1 MKKRYI
7 VIGILIAAGVLGP
20 YAWYAH
26 ASIYWKLGA
35 IALNAPSDYAAY
47 TLGAKEPNSTT
58 ITYVALGDSLTA
70 GVGVDS
76 YTRSYPYL
84 IASSLSGARH
94 AQVRLEPFAVP
105 GVRTQYVIDN
115 FLDPAIAL
123 KPDVI
128 TLLIGVNDI
137 HGKISDTVFK
147 EHYDAILK
155 RLTGET
161 KAEIYVI
168 NLPYIGT
175 PSLIDPVFREYFE
188 WRTARYN
195 AVIKE
200 LAAKYDVTYIDLYSA
215 HQPHE
220 LDNTY
225 YASDHFHPNAA
236 GYTLWAR
243 AIYAGF
249 NN

>member
-7 VIGILIAAGVLGP
+7 VTFVLVALGILGP
-20 YAWYAH
+20 YVWYAH

-35 IALNAPSDYAAY
+35 DSLNAPADYGTF
-47 TLGAKEPNSTT
+47 TLGEQSTHAGP
-58 ITYVALGDSLTA
+58 ITYIAIGDSLTA

-76 YTRSYPYL
+76 YTQSYPYR
-84 IASSLSGARH
+84 IASSLATERH

-115 FLDPAIAL
+115 FLDPIVKE
-123 KPDVI
+123 KPDIV
-128 TLLIGVNDI
+128 TLLIGINDI
-137 HGKISDTVFK
+137 HGKVPDAVFA
-147 EHYDAILK
+147 EHYETILK
-155 RLTGET
+155 RLSGET
-161 KAEIYVI
+161 KAEIYAI

-175 PSLIDPVFREYFE
+175 PVLIDPLFREYFQ
-188 WRTARYN
+188 WRTAHYN
-195 AVIKE
+195 AIIQA
-200 LAAKYDVTYIDLYSA
+200 LAAKYGVKYIDLYSV

-225 YASDHFHPNAA
+225 YASDHFHPNAQ